1 MDQKDNLTHNKLNI
15 DTLIILFVCVCILFS
30 KEIALGSNRVSKCY
44 FLEDYTLRYQK
55 RRGSYMVSCQRKM
68 ECCMRCSINTS
79 FLLLTIDLT
88 LSIASN
94 HLKIYTDKP

>member
-1 MDQKDNLTHNKLNI
+1 MFIGIAISVIIFSIDHKDDFTHNKLNI

-55 RRGSYMVSCQRKM
+55 
-68 ECCMRCSINTS
+68 EEA
-79 FLLLTIDLT
+79 LTWFPVRERWNVVCN
-88 LSIASN
+88 AR
-94 HLKIYTDKP
+94 